1 MTYRNSLEK
10 INTFYTR
17 LFPVILL
24 VLAMGTIQF
33 GASMAKKLFPIAG
46 VAGASSL
53 RLFFASTILILVF
66 RPWRVQFTRANLRS
80 LFIYGASLGLMN
92 LSFYFALERIPL
104 GIAVALEFTG
114 PLAVAI
120 FSSKKK
126 IDYLWALLAGVGIYL
141 LLPSNDTKTSL
152 DLLGMFFALLAGFFW
167 AMYII
172 FGKRAGGDIHG
183 GVATAMGMSFAALMV
198 IPWGVILDTPAMF
211 SLEALPLGLFVG
223 LFGSAIPYALEMM
236 ALKKMPEQ
244 TFSVLMSLEPAIA
257 SLMGLLFLSEILSP
271 LQWAAISCVIVSS
284 FGSSLTA
291 SSK

>member
-1 MTYRNSLEK
+1 
-10 INTFYTR
+10 
-17 LFPVILL
+17 
-24 VLAMGTIQF
+24 
-33 GASMAKKLFPIAG
+33 
-46 VAGASSL
+46 
-53 RLFFASTILILVF
+53 
-66 RPWRVQFTRANLRS
+66 
-80 LFIYGASLGLMN
+80 MN

-120 FSSKKK
+120 FSSKKRV
-126 IDYLWALLAGVGIYL
+126 DYLWALLAGIGIYL
-141 LLPSNDTKTSL
+141 LLPATDTNTSL
-152 DLLGMFFALLAGFFW
+152 DLLGVFFALLAGFFW

-172 FGKRAGGDIHG
+172 FGKKAGGDVHG

-211 SLEALPLGLFVG
+211 SIEALPLGLFVG
-223 LFGSAIPYALEMM
+223 LFGSAIPYALEMV

-271 LQWAAISCVIVSS
+271 LQWTAISCVVISS
-284 FGSSLTA
+284 FGSSITA
-291 SSK
+291 STK